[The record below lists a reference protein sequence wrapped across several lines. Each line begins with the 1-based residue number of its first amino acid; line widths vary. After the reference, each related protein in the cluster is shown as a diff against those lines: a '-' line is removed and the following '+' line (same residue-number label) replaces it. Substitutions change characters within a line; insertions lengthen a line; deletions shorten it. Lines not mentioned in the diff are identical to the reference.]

1 MENKTITK
9 QRIMANKITGC
20 VFDLDGTLANTAPDI
35 ALALNKSLNDVGLRQ
50 VPLEFVIGMI
60 GNGIPVMVRRAL
72 LLLKLYSADTYLKWR
87 KKCH

>member
-1 MENKTITK
+1 
-9 QRIMANKITGC
+9 MANKITGFI
-20 VFDLDGTLANTAPDI
+20 FDLDGTLANTAPDI
-35 ALALNKSLNDVGLRQ
+35 ALALNKSLNGVGLGQ

-72 LLLKLYSADTYLKWR
+72 LLLKFYSADTYLKWR